1 MTAPTSRTP
10 FPRSVAARSAALLLA
25 ALLAALALLAAASP
39 VAALADEAGSPCQ
52 PSADDLARYEAD
64 GTLEQRQAFQDALG
78 HDQPDESLIQQA
90 IARQNALDGVA
101 TNAVPTNWQ
110 GGMPTEGTARVV
122 LLRVSFPAEG
132 GRARPRIL

>member
-10 FPRSVAARSAALLLA
+10 LPRSVAARSAALLLA

-52 PSADDLARYEAD
+52 PSAEDLARYEAD

-101 TNAVPTNWQ
+101 ANAVPT
-110 GGMPTEGTARVV
+110 
-122 LLRVSFPAEG
+122 LSL
-132 GRARPRIL
+132 IHI

>member
-52 PSADDLARYEAD
+52 PSAEDLARYEAD

-78 HDQPDESLIQQA
+78 HDQPD
-90 IARQNALDGVA
+90 
-101 TNAVPTNWQ
+101 
-110 GGMPTEGTARVV
+110 
-122 LLRVSFPAEG
+122 
-132 GRARPRIL
+132 